1 MLGRDMANYEKN
13 EEGSRMNKRICRPV
27 YAVDLEYAR
36 HLGIDPREPSPCD
49 GVLRIIKRDKAWVTF
64 QCDKCGRNTTSAQM
78 VPSASI
84 RSEEEWQRRIKQVN
98 TTIEGGRQM
107 ADRSNEEREL
117 VKVTHSGQSSFL
129 LGAIVPRWQFD
140 DACKY
145 LASENRGVPIGET
158 LRPKQ

>member
-1 MLGRDMANYEKN
+1 
-13 EEGSRMNKRICRPV
+13 
-27 YAVDLEYAR
+27 
-36 HLGIDPREPSPCD
+36 
-49 GVLRIIKRDKAWVTF
+49 
-64 QCDKCGRNTTSAQM
+64 
-78 VPSASI
+78 
-84 RSEEEWQRRIKQVN
+84 
-98 TTIEGGRQM
+98 M

-145 LASENRGVPIGET
+145 LPSENRGVPIGET